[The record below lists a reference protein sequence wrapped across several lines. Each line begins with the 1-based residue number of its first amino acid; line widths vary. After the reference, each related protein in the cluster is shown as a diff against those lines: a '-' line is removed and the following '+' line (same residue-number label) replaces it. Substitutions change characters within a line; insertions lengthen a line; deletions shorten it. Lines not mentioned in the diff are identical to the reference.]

1 MSNVGR
7 RNRTVMNIR
16 IATSDS
22 EIAACYP
29 VIRELRPHI
38 AEDQF
43 LPRVRSQ
50 EKTGYQLAFVEQQG
64 GVVAVAGFRVGENLA
79 WGRFL
84 YVDDLVTL
92 LSYRSNGFGA
102 SLLSWLR
109 EFAVKDGCAQ
119 IHLDSG
125 IQRKDAHR
133 FYESE
138 GMSMASF
145 HFVENI
151 APNKVLQRDAPQA
164 ARP

>member
-1 MSNVGR
+1 
-7 RNRTVMNIR
+7 MNIR
-16 IATSDS
+16 IATTDS

-29 VIRELRPHI
+29 VMRELRPHI

-43 LPRVRSQ
+43 LSRVRSQ
-50 EKTGYQLAFVEQQG
+50 EKTGYQLAFVEQSG

-92 LSYRSNGFGA
+92 PSHRSNGFGA

-109 EFAVKDGCAQ
+109 EFAAQEGCVQ
-119 IHLDSG
+119 VHLDSG

-133 FYESE
+133 FYERA

-145 HFVENI
+145 HFVENL
-151 APNKVLQRDAPQA
+151 APNK